1 VVDKI
6 INRIPGWKGKLTSY
20 SARLTLLKARLA
32 SILIYLMS
40 VIKFPKWAI
49 KAINSQMSNF
59 FWNDQE
65 GNHKYHLSNWQSLC
79 QRKEAGELGIPDMR
93 ELNLCLLASWV
104 QRFYDGTSQL
114 WKHIVDCKYDTLSP
128 NVFCY
133 NGRNLSPFCRG
144 VLWAAKAAKMGFRWK
159 VGNGQRIRFWED
171 QWFGSCSLA
180 IQFWEIYTIVHEQ
193 GISLRDAWDGERL
206 RFSLRRT
213 IDRRFLERWQEIVQ
227 IAKSMQFSEEEDAI
241 VWEFSSS
248 GKYSVQSLYANV
260 NNRGD
265 RQIYTPV
272 IWKLK
277 VPSRIHIFCG
287 SLLIKDINS

>member
-1 VVDKI
+1 M
-6 INRIPGWKGKLTSY
+6 SY
-20 SARLTLLKARLA
+20 SARLTLLKARLS
-32 SILIYLMS
+32 SIPIYLMS

-65 GNHKYHLSNWQSLC
+65 GNHKYHLANWQSLC

-180 IQFWEIYTIVHEQ
+180 IQFWAIYTIVHEQ
-193 GISLRDAWDGERL
+193 GISLRDA
-206 RFSLRRT
+206 
-213 IDRRFLERWQEIVQ
+213 
-227 IAKSMQFSEEEDAI
+227 
-241 VWEFSSS
+241 
-248 GKYSVQSLYANV
+248 
-260 NNRGD
+260 
-265 RQIYTPV
+265 
-272 IWKLK
+272 
-277 VPSRIHIFCG
+277 
-287 SLLIKDINS
+287 